1 MPLTGMVAFL
11 FGGDMNEE
19 QLKGT
24 DRHVGQRLRE
34 ARILRGMSQHD
45 LAVAIG
51 LTFQQVQK
59 YEKGS
64 NRISASRL
72 YQIGKVLRLKPAYFF
87 EGLPEYGDKEIEAFT
102 AEHIKLIRH
111 YEAVPK
117 AMKKE
122 FFQLLKS
129 VGGQ

>member
-1 MPLTGMVAFL
+1 MPLNGMVAFL
-11 FGGDMNEE
+11 FGADMDEE
-19 QLKGT
+19 QLKRI
-24 DRHVGQRLRE
+24 DWHVGQRLRE
-34 ARILRGMSQHD
+34 ARIFRGMSQQD

-51 LTFQQVQK
+51 LTFQQIQK

-72 YQIGKVLRLKPAYFF
+72 YQIGKVLKLKPAYFF
-87 EGLPEYGDKEIEAFT
+87 EGLPEYGDEEIEAFT

-111 YEAVPK
+111 YEAAPK
-117 AMKKE
+117 AIRKE

-129 VGGQ
+129 VGGP